1 MSGPPSVD
9 VRDRLAAYSRD
20 TMQVVEQYLSFGR
33 PREFLYEPM
42 RDYIDRGGKGIRPAL
57 LLAACEAFG
66 RDRRDALAAAAS
78 MEMMHTAFL
87 IHDDIEDDSQLRRRK
102 PTLHSLHGT
111 PLAINA
117 GDALAVLSLRP
128 VCEDPTMGPRIRDII
143 LSELLTTIRQT
154 TEGQALELGWRREQ
168 VGDLAPIDYIALC
181 GKKTA
186 WYTTVVPLRIGAI
199 IGSYGTAALGPL
211 SRFGFLLGLA
221 FQAQDDLLDIE
232 ETPMPDTEP
241 FDDIREGKHTLLLI
255 HLLAQCDRADRRWLD
270 AFLAR
275 RQQDRTTP
283 ECERVV
289 QMMREYG
296 SIDYASDF
304 ALEMATGARRSF
316 AEAFAEAPA
325 RAGLSFLHDM
335 IDFVLNRTY

>member
-1 MSGPPSVD
+1 MSVQPPAG

-20 TMQVVEQYLSFGR
+20 TMQVVERYLSFGR
-33 PREFLYEPM
+33 PREYLYEPM
-42 RDYIDRGGKGIRPAL
+42 REYLDRGGKGIRPAL
-57 LLAACEAFG
+57 LLATCEAFG

-78 MEMMHTAFL
+78 TEMMHTAFL

-128 VCEDPTMGPRIRDII
+128 VCQDPTMGPRIRDII
-143 LSELLTTIRQT
+143 ISELLTTVRQT
-154 TEGQALELGWRREQ
+154 TEGQALELGWRRERI
-168 VGDLAPIDYIALC
+168 GDLAPIDYIALC
-181 GKKTA
+181 GKKTS

-199 IGSYGTAALGPL
+199 IGSYGTAALAPL

-232 ETPMPDTEP
+232 EAPLPDTEP

-255 HLLAQCDRADRRWLD
+255 HLMATSHRADRLWLE

-275 RQQDRTTP
+275 RQQDRTTA

-289 QMMREYG
+289 GMMRAYG
-296 SIDYASDF
+296 SVEYARGF
-304 ALEMATGARRSF
+304 ATEMATGARRSF

-325 RAGLSFLHDM
+325 RAELNFLHDM
-335 IDFVLNRTY
+335 IEYVLNRTN